1 MFVLDGTVTETVTKP
16 GFCFY
21 SWTDTSSLEK
31 SKPWLAGGEVGRK
44 GKDGGEEMEE
54 RRKS

>member
-21 SWTDTSSLEK
+21 PWTDTSSLEK
-31 SKPWLAGGEVGRK
+31 SKPRLAGGEVGRK
-44 GKDGGEEMEE
+44 GKDGGEMEE